1 MSSIRRSSLL
11 SITLGLPEVI
21 GLTFRSFP
29 LRRRRNNASEYPLD
43 LISRLKDFG
52 MTTQPAHSL
61 IFWTHLFKV
70 AHRTDKNSQ
79 WFQSAHVLR
88 QSAIAE
94 QSRFMSIRP
103 SVSPRL
109 ARRNVPRSD
118 PNESRVCCNR
128 VRRADPRRMDQGVGA
143 LPASAATENPRGH
156 GVFPHLPRE

>member
-29 LRRRRNNASEYPLD
+29 LRRRRNNASISITLGLPEVIGVTFCSFPLRRRRNNASEYPLD

-52 MTTQPAHSL
+52 MTTQAAHSL
-61 IFWTHLFKV
+61 IFWTRLFKV

-103 SVSPRL
+103 SVSPRS
-109 ARRNVPRSD
+109 ARRSARRSD
-118 PNESRVCCNR
+118 PIESRACCNP
-128 VRRADPRRMDQGVGA
+128 VRRDG
-143 LPASAATENPRGH
+143 
-156 GVFPHLPRE
+156 